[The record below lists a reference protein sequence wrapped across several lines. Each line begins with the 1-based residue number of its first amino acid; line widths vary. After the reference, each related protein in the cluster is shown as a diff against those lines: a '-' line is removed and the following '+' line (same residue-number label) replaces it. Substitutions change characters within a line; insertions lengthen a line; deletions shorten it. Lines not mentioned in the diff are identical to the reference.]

1 MKINLTNLNY
11 FIKTVQNSESV
22 TDKNRVESNASNS
35 QNLNSQTTTAQSN
48 AALSGSMQI
57 SSLNAAQQAILI
69 RELLNLPKE
78 FKEFLSLLVY
88 GEVNSENLLKLLQ
101 DKNKDILLKDIQN
114 LLDVNS
120 KEVITKL
127 IKMLQGGAAGFKDT
141 EQINKLINLVTQLVS
156 SQNTAPQ
163 DILTK
168 TVLLYLPW
176 LPLVQQQ
183 DIEIRFE
190 ERKGGENEQE
200 NIALIMYI
208 TTINLGKF
216 KVIIILN
223 KDSSLNIDIE
233 SEESE
238 NNKVY
243 LERIRNNV
251 NQEMSESKISGK
263 TNIYTQKIRSE
274 KESDKRELSLYPVS
288 NLSPQVMM
296 IAYSIARIIFEI
308 DENMSLIENRRQ
320 KVQ

>member
-1 MKINLTNLNY
+1 LKINLTNLNY

>member
-35 QNLNSQTTTAQSN
+35 QNLNSQTNTAQSN
-48 AALSGSMQI
+48 AALPGSMQI

-200 NIALIMYI
+200 NVALIMYI

-233 SEESE
+233 SEEAE